1 MAKRK
6 IARGSVR
13 RLLIVIGRLQNL
25 IGGAEGHHE
34 NDRDPNGF
42 ARGQIK
48 LREAFRL
55 CVETTDEYE
64 PVEETPNVND

>member
-6 IARGSVR
+6 IARGEVR
-13 RLLIVIGRLQNL
+13 RLLVVIDRLQGL
-25 IGGAEGHHE
+25 ISSAENHHE

-42 ARGQIK
+42 VKGQTK

-55 CVETTDEYE
+55 CIETTGDYDPIEE
-64 PVEETPNVND
+64 PTNAP